1 MQNKQNIIIYD
12 EICNMCSTSVKF
24 IAKRDKDSKFTF
36 LSQQSEEGKNIM
48 KKYFS
53 LDGNLDTI
61 ILIEDEKHFTK
72 SDAVLEITK
81 ELTGLWFLFSCF
93 KIVPKFI
100 RDFLYDL
107 IAKNRYKFF
116 GKNNSCE
123 I

>member
-24 IAKRDKDSKFTF
+24 IAKRDKDSKFIF
-36 LSQQSEEGKNIM
+36 LSQQSEETKTILNE
-48 KKYFS
+48 F
-53 LDGNLDTI
+53 DFQDTDLDTI
-61 ILIEDEKHFTK
+61 VFIKNDKCFIK
-72 SDAVLEITK
+72 SDAILEITK
-81 ELTGLWFLFSCF
+81 ELTGLWFLFSYF